1 MASQS
6 PHKAGEPDS
15 GVPVE
20 RRVSQLSAIVLAYN
34 EEVNLPQCLESLQ
47 RLDCHIWVVDSG
59 STDRTIEI
67 AHAYGAEVRYHHFDN
82 YAAQRN
88 WALVSLPV
96 NTPWILNLDADER
109 LTPELADEINST
121 LAQPEVNASG
131 FLLRRRT
138 VFMGR
143 WIRHGGHYPS
153 YHLRLFRVGRGR
165 CEDRLYDQHFLSE
178 GKVERLKNDYID
190 VIGSSVS
197 TWSLRHVK
205 WAGLEARDIL
215 GASSGG
221 QQVTAE
227 LLGNPIQRRRWWRS
241 TYTGWP
247 LFFRA
252 FVYWLYRYF
261 LRLGILDGKEGLIF
275 HFLQGFWF
283 RFLVDTMIW
292 EQRRTPSAICDEHT
306 RY

>member
-1 MASQS
+1 MPSPS
-6 PHKAGEPDS
+6 PHKMGEPDS
-15 GVPVE
+15 DAPVE
-20 RRVSQLSAIVLAYN
+20 HRVSQLSAIVLAYN

-47 RLDCHIWVVDSG
+47 RLDCPIWVVDSG

-67 AHAYGAEVRYHHFDN
+67 AHAFGAEVRYHPFEN

-88 WALVSLPV
+88 WALASLPV

-109 LTPELADEINST
+109 LTPELGDEINST
-121 LAQPEVNASG
+121 LAQSEVSASG

-143 WIRHGGHYPS
+143 WIRHGGHYPT
-153 YHLRLFRVGRGR
+153 YHLRLFRLGRGR

-178 GKVERLKNDYID
+178 GSVERLNNDYID

-197 TWSLRHVK
+197 AWSLRHVR
-205 WAGLEARDIL
+205 WAELEALEIL
-215 GASSGG
+215 SAKSGG
-221 QQVTAE
+221 HQVTPE

-241 TYTGWP
+241 MYTASP

-252 FVYWLYRYF
+252 FFYWFYRYF
-261 LRLGILDGKEGLIF
+261 LRLGVLDGREGLIF

-292 EQRRTPSAICDEHT
+292 EQQRKTFGNLR
-306 RY
+306 